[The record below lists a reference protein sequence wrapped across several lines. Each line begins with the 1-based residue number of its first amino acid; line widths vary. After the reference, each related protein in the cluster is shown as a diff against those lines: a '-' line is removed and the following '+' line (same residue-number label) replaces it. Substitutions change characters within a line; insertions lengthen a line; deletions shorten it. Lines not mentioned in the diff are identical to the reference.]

1 MGSQANKQGNRLVV
15 RDGKGLY
22 NVSPAP
28 FVCIRGIEQLLNSRE
43 GLVGADMG
51 EGPHQVTGY
60 RTLVGPC

>member
-28 FVCIRGIEQLLNSRE
+28 FVCIRGIKQFLKSLER
-43 GLVGADMG
+43 LVGADMG
-51 EGPHQVTGY
+51 EGTHQVTGY
-60 RTLVGPC
+60 RTLIGPC